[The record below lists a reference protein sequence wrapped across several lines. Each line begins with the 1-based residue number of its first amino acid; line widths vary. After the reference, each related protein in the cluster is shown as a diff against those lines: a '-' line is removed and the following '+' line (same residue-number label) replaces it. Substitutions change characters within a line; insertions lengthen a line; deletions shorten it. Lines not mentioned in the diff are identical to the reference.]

1 MLETIIDYLSLV
13 PWYWVL
19 IIAFLTTFIENL
31 FPPAPGDSVLVF
43 MGTLIGI
50 KSGSFIE
57 ILLAASI
64 GSTAGFA
71 VMFILGNKFDHAVMD
86 SNKFKFISRNAIKKV
101 ETWFAKYGYWM
112 IIANRFLS
120 GTRAVI
126 SFFAG
131 MANLNFKKTII
142 LSALSSLIW
151 NSILLGFGNAFGDN
165 WELIDNYLS
174 LYGKIIFPVV
184 ILIVVLFAAYQI
196 FKKKKEESAPDS
208 DNQEKNG

>member
-1 MLETIIDYLSLV
+1 MLESIIEYLTLV

-19 IIAFLTTFIENL
+19 IIAFLTTLAENV
-31 FPPAPGDSVLVF
+31 FPPFPGDSVLVF

-50 KSGSFIE
+50 KSGSFAE
-57 ILLAASI
+57 ILIAATI

-71 VMFILGNKFDHAVMD
+71 AMYLLGNKFEHIIMD
-86 SNKFKFISRNAIKKV
+86 SNRFKFISRSALLKV
-101 ETWFAKYGYWM
+101 ESWFLKYGYWL
-112 IIANRFLS
+112 IVANRFLS

-131 MANLNFKKTII
+131 MSKLNLKITIG

-165 WELIDNYLS
+165 WVMIDKYLS

-184 ILIVVLFAAYQI
+184 ILIIVAFVAYQI
-196 FKKKKEESAPDS
+196 FKKKSNGTPEEAV
-208 DNQEKNG
+208 

>member
-1 MLETIIDYLSLV
+1 MLETIIDYLSFV

-19 IIAFLTTFIENL
+19 IIAFLTTFTENL
-31 FPPAPGDSVLVF
+31 FPPAPGDSILVF

-50 KSGSFIE
+50 KSGSFVE
-57 ILLAASI
+57 ILLVASM

-71 VMFILGNKFDHAVMD
+71 VMFILGKKFDHVIMD

-101 ETWFAKYGYWM
+101 ETWFAKYGYGM

-131 MANLNFKKTII
+131 MANLNFTKTII

-165 WELIDNYLS
+165 WQLIDKYLS

-184 ILIVVLFAAYQI
+184 ILIVVLFTAYQI
-196 FKKKKEESAPDS
+196 FKKKKQESAPDS
-208 DNQEKNG
+208 DNKEENG

>member
-1 MLETIIDYLSLV
+1 
-13 PWYWVL
+13 L

-57 ILLAASI
+57 ILLAASL

-71 VMFILGNKFDHAVMD
+71 VMFIMGKKFDHVIMD

-208 DNQEKNG
+208 DNQEINS